1 MGLVHSRKMK
11 FRQNNG
17 LYVNKKHQKLVK
29 FVKVFEIS
37 LPEVCNLV
45 KDYYTF
51 LFASK
56 SLISV
61 YLQN

>member
-45 KDYYTF
+45 KDY
-51 LFASK
+51 
-56 SLISV
+56 
-61 YLQN
+61 